1 MAAEEELSSFVRDA
15 LARGLPRPQI
25 EEVLLKAGWEPEQV
39 RGALAAFADLDFPI
53 PVPRPKPYLPAREA
67 FLYLVLF
74 TTLYLSAY
82 HLGSLLFQF
91 VERALPDPAI
101 GGGELYRREA
111 TRWSVSFL
119 IIAFPV
125 FLYTA
130 RTLARSA
137 AHDPGKRGSKV
148 RKWLTYL
155 TLFLAAGTL
164 VGDCTALVFNLLSG
178 ELTLRF
184 ILKAAI
190 VGTLAGGIFGHYL
203 RDLRR
208 EEQEGHPGSPDSG
221 RLFTWTASGAVA
233 LSLIGSL
240 LLLDS
245 PSQERVH
252 RLDARR
258 VEDLRLLAGA
268 VDLHWSR
275 GGALPLSLDD
285 LTLEPGYPPLPA
297 DPETG
302 SPYEYRALA
311 GDRYELCAG
320 FAQGT
325 GDIPAEA
332 FGNFWAHGA
341 GRQCFQLEAKKPTR

>member
-1 MAAEEELSSFVRDA
+1 MAAEDELSSFVREA
-15 LARGLPRPQI
+15 LARGLTRPQI

-39 RGALAAFADLDFPI
+39 RGALAAFADLDFPV
-53 PVPRPKPYLPAREA
+53 PVPRPKPYLSAREA

-91 VERALPDPAI
+91 VERALPDPADVD
-101 GGGELYRREA
+101 LHFREA

-130 RTLARSA
+130 RTLARTA
-137 AHDPGKRGSKV
+137 ARDPGNRGSKV

-184 ILKAAI
+184 ILKVLITGA
-190 VGTLAGGIFGHYL
+190 LAGGIFTHYL

-208 EEQEGHPGSPDSG
+208 EEQADHAPLAGGQ
-221 RLFTWTASGAVA
+221 LFTWVASGAVV
-233 LSLIGSL
+233 LSLIGSFA
-240 LLLDS
+240 LLDS
-245 PSQERVH
+245 PSQERVR

-258 VEDLRLLAGA
+258 VEDLRMLAGA

-275 GGALPLSLDD
+275 GGTLPAALNE
-285 LTLEPGYPPLPA
+285 LTQEPGYPSLPA

-302 SPYEYRALA
+302 SPYEYRTLD
-311 GDRYELCAG
+311 GDRYELCAS
-320 FAQGT
+320 FARGS
-325 GDIPAEA
+325 GDAPAEA
-332 FGNFWAHGA
+332 PGDFWSHGA

>member
-1 MAAEEELSSFVRDA
+1 MAAEEELSSFVREA
-15 LARGLPRPQI
+15 LARGLPRAQI
-25 EEVLLKAGWEPEQV
+25 EEVLRKAGWESAQV
-39 RGALAAFADLDFPI
+39 RGALAAYADLDFPV
-53 PVPRPKPYLPAREA
+53 PVPRPKPYLSAREA

-91 VERALPDPAI
+91 VERALPDPAASDTDQR
-101 GGGELYRREA
+101 LREA

-130 RTLARSA
+130 RTLARA
-137 AHDPGKRGSKV
+137 TAHDPGKRGSKV
-148 RKWLTYL
+148 RRWLTYL

-184 ILKAAI
+184 ILKALI
-190 VGTLAGGIFGHYL
+190 VAALAGGIFGHYL
-203 RDLRR
+203 HGLRR
-208 EEQEGHPGSPDSG
+208 EEQEDHPDEQNHG
-221 RLFTWTASGAVA
+221 RLFTWIASGAVVLA
-233 LSLIGSL
+233 LIGSFA
-240 LLLDS
+240 LLDP
-245 PSQERVH
+245 PSQERVR

-258 VEDLRLLAGA
+258 VEDLRALAGA

-275 GGALPLSLDD
+275 SGALPATLGN
-285 LTLEPGYPPLPA
+285 LTQEPGYPPLPT

-302 SPYEYRALA
+302 SPYEYRLLG
-311 GDRYELCAG
+311 GDTYELCASFARGTDAEPPETRGG
-320 FAQGT
+320 FWSHGT
-325 GDIPAEA
+325 
-332 FGNFWAHGA
+332 
-341 GRQCFQLEAKKPTR
+341 GRQCFQLEAKKPKR

>member
-1 MAAEEELSSFVRDA
+1 MAAEEELSGFVREA
-15 LARGLPRPQI
+15 LAKGLPRAQI

-39 RGALAAFADLDFPI
+39 RGALAAFAGLDFPI

-91 VERALPDPAI
+91 VERALPDPVDL
-101 GGGELYRREA
+101 GLHFPEA

-130 RTLARSA
+130 RTLAKAA
-137 AHDPGKRGSKV
+137 AHAPGKRGSKV

-190 VGTLAGGIFGHYL
+190 VGMLAGGIFSHYL

-208 EEQEGHPGSPDSG
+208 EEQEGHPSPPTGG
-221 RLFTWTASGAVA
+221 RLFIWVGSGAVA

-275 GGALPLSLDD
+275 GNALPLSLDD

-320 FAQGT
+320 FACGT
-325 GDIPAEA
+325 DAEPLETRRD
-332 FGNFWAHGA
+332 FWAHGT

>member
-1 MAAEEELSSFVRDA
+1 MAADEELTRFVHEA
-15 LARGLPRPQI
+15 LGKGLPRAKV
-25 EEVLLKAGWEPEQV
+25 EEVLLRAGWEEAQV
-39 RGALAAFADLDFPI
+39 RSALAAYADLDFPI

-82 HLGSLLFQF
+82 HLGSLLFHF
-91 VERALPDPAI
+91 VERALPDPAL
-101 GGGELYRREA
+101 GDADLYRREA
-111 TRWSVSFL
+111 SRWSVSFL

-125 FLYTA
+125 FLYTSRVLGRGA
-130 RTLARSA
+130 DQ
-137 AHDPGKRGSKV
+137 DPAKGASRV

-164 VGDCTALVFNLLSG
+164 VGDCTALVYNLLSG

-184 ILKAAI
+184 LLKALV

-203 RDLRR
+203 GELRR
-208 EEQEGHPGSPDSG
+208 EEEDHPAPARGG
-221 RLFTWTASGAVA
+221 QRFQWVASGAVLLA
-233 LSLIGSL
+233 LLGSFSL
-240 LLLDS
+240 LDA
-245 PSQERVH
+245 PAQERLL

-258 VEDLRLLAGA
+258 VEGLRLAAGA

-275 GGALPLSLDD
+275 TGALPLSLED
-285 LTLEPGYPPLPA
+285 LLREPGYPPLPT

-302 SPYEYRALA
+302 APYEYRPLEA
-311 GDRYELCAG
+311 GRYELCAS
-320 FAQGT
+320 FAQGS
-325 GDIPAEA
+325 GEAPAA
-332 FGNFWAHGA
+332 APADFWSHAA